1 MAKEKALHS
10 RTIDLKAYHFHLT
23 SISIFFFFFLSFKVV
38 YLVVSTSDPL

>member
-23 SISIFFFFFLSFKVV
+23 SISIFFFFLSFKVV